1 MAEILSC
8 REVEKSFRP
17 SPLARPVPVL
27 RGVSLALMEG
37 ECLGITG
44 PSGCGKT
51 TLLRILLGL
60 LPWDQG
66 QVTFRG
72 RDLSQ
77 MKGRD
82 RGEFRRQVQFLPQR
96 PEGAFDPQRTFRYSL
111 EEALTIHAIPG
122 DRETLLTAALNRVR
136 LSTALLDR
144 RPHQVSGGEIQRLA
158 LARALLPQPR
168 VLILDEPTS
177 MLDLSVQAGVLH
189 LLKEL
194 QREQGLSCLF
204 VTHDHAAAEFLCHR
218 ILSLPQLQEKMD
230 R

>member
-8 REVEKSFRP
+8 QKVEKSFRP

-37 ECLGITG
+37 ECLGLTG

-77 MKGRD
+77 LKGRD

-122 DRETLLTAALNRVR
+122 DRESLLAAALNQVR
-136 LSTALLDR
+136 LSPALLDR

-158 LARALLPQPR
+158 LARALACGGGLY
-168 VLILDEPTS
+168 LLDEPFT
-177 MLDLSVQAGVLH
+177 GVDAP
-189 LLKEL
+189 
-194 QREQGLSCLF
+194 R
-204 VTHDHAAAEFLCHR
+204 AAR
-218 ILSLPQLQEKMD
+218 ILARVKDLGLPVILSSHEAEVVALCDRVVSLGGPPLVEVGP
-230 R
+230 